1 MRIVLPEIKL
11 YGSRIQI
18 ICDSNDES
26 AFRIWDNLASMS
38 PELPQSKQDAKSIQ
52 LINQN
57 SKNKNHG
64 KYSSKEQ

>member
-18 ICDSNDES
+18 ICDSNNES
-26 AFRIWDNLASMS
+26 AFKIWDNLASMS

-52 LINQN
+52 LINKN
-57 SKNKNHG
+57 SKSKNYG
-64 KYSSKEQ
+64 KYSKEQ

>member
-11 YGSRIQI
+11 NGSRIQI
-18 ICDSNDES
+18 ICNSNDEL
-26 AFRIWDNLASMS
+26 AFKIWDNLASMS
-38 PELPQSKQDAKSIQ
+38 PELPQSKQDAKLIQ

-64 KYSSKEQ
+64 KYSKEQ